1 MPSLNRL
8 QLIGRL
14 GKDPES
20 HFTPNG
26 AKVTEFS
33 LAVDRRRRTSEGEI
47 MHETDWFNLEAWGKL
62 GEVCQAYLKKGRL
75 VYAEGSV
82 KTDRYEKGGEVHY
95 FTKVILRN
103 IELLDRKP
111 EDEAEEVA
119 VEVAEDD
126 IVSD

>member
-14 GKDPES
+14 GADPET

-26 AKVTEFS
+26 SKVTRFS
-33 LAVDRRRRTSEGEI
+33 VAVDRRRRTPDGEI
-47 MHETDWFNLEAWGKL
+47 LHETDWFNVEAWAKL

-75 VYAEGSV
+75 VFVEGRV
-82 KTDRYEKGGEVHY
+82 QNDRYEKGGEIHY
-95 FTKVILRN
+95 FSKLVLRN

-111 EDEAEEVA
+111 EEEAEEVA
-119 VEVAEDD
+119 EEDVN
-126 IVSD
+126 IE